1 LRISPIVGLRGRTT
15 FPRADESYD
24 SYHGRK
30 GEPSRRIEVSTSMH
44 IREVA
49 FRTPASGQFDFY
61 AYLELSEEVTG
72 NSGKDQ
78 NSGKSVITLRVPLM
92 GKEVSLL
99 TGLVNRKVQ
108 LTGEVPEKHWS
119 YDQLQ
124 EAFFQLK
131 AEYEDLV
138 YRLEEASSL
147 REGLNTVR
155 KLA

>member
-1 LRISPIVGLRGRTT
+1 
-15 FPRADESYD
+15 
-24 SYHGRK
+24 
-30 GEPSRRIEVSTSMH
+30 
-44 IREVA
+44 
-49 FRTPASGQFDFY
+49 
-61 AYLELSEEVTG
+61 
-72 NSGKDQ
+72 
-78 NSGKSVITLRVPLM
+78 
-92 GKEVSLL
+92 
-99 TGLVNRKVQ
+99 VNRKVQ